1 MKVGDLV
8 RPIQPANAYAG
19 SLLAKDDWRGTV
31 DDWRGIVVGFK
42 GTDVIVFWSDDYPD
56 EWEYPEQLE
65 VINEAR

>member
-8 RPIQPANAYAG
+8 RPIQPDYASAS
-19 SLLAKDDWRGTV
+19 SLLAK